1 MRQEPWKRN
10 LAWLRSV
17 SGKPLSAKKEEISN
31 CLLRKLFPNFV
42 QIGCIALSCTTY
54 IKWLHARCPMWTVF
68 FFSRLLSH
76 GGYQLIRDKENARTK
91 NFHSRHFLAPGTT
104 FLISATYFAHLAMQ
118 EKTDY
123 DKMPLAVT
131 KPHVSNHSNFLM
143 CCFWRRDIT
152 WPIESSTILV

>member
-1 MRQEPWKRN
+1 MKKKFGLAAIRIGQAFISKKRRDFQ
-10 LAWLRSV
+10 L
-17 SGKPLSAKKEEISN
+17 
-31 CLLRKLFPNFV
+31 
-42 QIGCIALSCTTY
+42 IASENIPELCAN
-54 IKWLHARCPMWTVF
+54 WLHCLIVHNLYKMATRSMSDVNGLF

-91 NFHSRHFLAPGTT
+91 IFHSRHFLAPGTT
-104 FLISATYFAHLAMQ
+104 FLISATYIAHLAMQ

-152 WPIESSTILV
+152 GHIVSLTILV